1 MRKRDMDILYSLEKF
16 KCLERDQIAALH
28 FSNNKNPIVSVNRV
42 LKRLRMD
49 GYVLVN
55 TNRSFKPYIYF
66 YNPSPIK
73 LDSQKIDHYLMI
85 AQGYIDMSK
94 YSKIE
99 DYKIE
104 PNIEQADFI
113 PDVACKWLGN
123 EWFLEFQNSTYTV
136 KQLYAKLD
144 RYKEYHD
151 KGYWN
156 NQRVLIIG
164 KTNLKLDAEDYP
176 FKVKQIRGIE
186 DLSETIQQF
195 KEMKYREFKG
205 KVKEEADATVSKP
218 STVSEGYKSKDG
230 VIKFVF

>member
-28 FSNNKNPIVSVNRV
+28 FSKNKNPIVSVNRV

-55 TNRSFKPYIYF
+55 SDRSFKPYIYF

-85 AQGYIDMSK
+85 AQGYIDMNKFSK
-94 YSKIE
+94 VEDYIIEPKIE
-99 DYKIE
+99 H
-104 PNIEQADFI
+104 ADFI
-113 PDVACKWLGN
+113 PDATCKWLGN
-123 EWFLEFQNSTYTV
+123 DWFLEFQNSTYTV

-144 RYKEYHD
+144 KYKEYHAQ
-151 KGYWN
+151 GYWN

-164 KTNLKLDAEDYP
+164 KTNLKLDTDEYP
-176 FKVKQIRGIE
+176 FKVKQVRGID
-186 DLSETIQQF
+186 DLSEIILKY
-195 KEMKYREFKG
+195 KEMRYQEFKG
-205 KVKEEADATVSKP
+205 KVKEEVKTSVSK
-218 STVSEGYKSKDG
+218 SDAVLGDYKSKDG
-230 VIKFVF
+230 AIKFVL